1 MKRYDVVSIFPDMF
15 DALTGYGVTGRG
27 RDKGDYELVVWNP
40 RDFSSDQRRTVDDRP
55 FGGGAGMVMMAEPI
69 VRSIRAAKARQ
80 KSCGVGDPKTV
91 ALTPA
96 GVPLTQRLAKTLT
109 GMDGLILLA
118 GRYEGIDQR
127 VFDLEVDLEV
137 SVGDYVVS
145 GGELPAMVL
154 LDSLIRLIPGVLNDE
169 NSIIEESHSDGLLEY
184 PQYTRPEVFE
194 GLSVPKVLL
203 SGNHKDIDDWK
214 KKEAL
219 EKTKL
224 VRPDLLKAKPG

>member
-1 MKRYDVVSIFPDMF
+1 
-15 DALTGYGVTGRG
+15 
-27 RDKGDYELVVWNP
+27 
-40 RDFSSDQRRTVDDRP
+40 
-55 FGGGAGMVMMAEPI
+55 
-69 VRSIRAAKARQ
+69 
-80 KSCGVGDPKTV
+80 
-91 ALTPA
+91 
-96 GVPLTQRLAKTLT
+96 
-109 GMDGLILLA
+109 MDGLILLA

-224 VRPDLLKAKPG
+224 VRPDLLEAKPG

>member
-1 MKRYDVVSIFPDMF
+1 M
-15 DALTGYGVTGRG
+15 
-27 RDKGDYELVVWNP
+27 
-40 RDFSSDQRRTVDDRP
+40 
-55 FGGGAGMVMMAEPI
+55 
-69 VRSIRAAKARQ
+69 
-80 KSCGVGDPKTV
+80 
-91 ALTPA
+91 
-96 GVPLTQRLAKTLT
+96 
-109 GMDGLILLA
+109 
-118 GRYEGIDQR
+118 
-127 VFDLEVDLEV
+127 

-154 LDSLIRLIPGVLNDE
+154 LDSLIRLIPGVLNDD

-194 GLSVPKVLL
+194 GLSVPRVLL

-224 VRPDLLKAKPG
+224 VRPDLLEAKPG